1 MKYNKEN
8 YRGRRI
14 RLYPNDTYIKKGII
28 TDVDDLGFTVLITE
42 ADERSGYRV
51 GNTYFFN
58 HATNLIFLF
67 LD

>member
-1 MKYNKEN
+1 MKYNREN
-8 YRGRRI
+8 YKRRRI
-14 RLYPNDTYIKKGII
+14 ILYPNDTYIKKGII

-58 HATNLIFLF
+58 HATNLTFLF